1 MTDGR
6 FIAPR
11 ELTDM
16 IEASPNLIELSL
28 DTWGLVLDILRNLKN
43 PLSKLRK
50 LTLRGHHYT
59 TYQHSRGYISPDHH
73 PISLF
78 LQIRPHIEELHLDW
92 SDCVRCYRISDGF
105 HPDIMLEAPQSLK
118 RFSGPPIL
126 CAGLFKSPAAA
137 QLESV
142 IVKCRA
148 SHAAYFPKHR
158 DATILMTETVE
169 SLPCLKELI
178 FEDGVLPLYGIDYPQ
193 IGKILRAAPALVRA
207 QLGCLELELVRRNF
221 VNVD

>member
-1 MTDGR
+1 
-6 FIAPR
+6 
-11 ELTDM
+11 
-16 IEASPNLIELSL
+16 
-28 DTWGLVLDILRNLKN
+28 
-43 PLSKLRK
+43 
-50 LTLRGHHYT
+50 
-59 TYQHSRGYISPDHH
+59 
-73 PISLF
+73 
-78 LQIRPHIEELHLDW
+78 
-92 SDCVRCYRISDGF
+92 
-105 HPDIMLEAPQSLK
+105 MLEAPQSLK

-207 QLGCLELELVRRNF
+207 QLGCLELELDPDKLNWLFEHSPQLEVLYVRSGRNKPASGELWKTLGPVALKLKEACPRLRQMSVAYPGCEEASTITWMNGASTPSLGLKPF
-221 VNVD
+221 YPVL